1 MSEKDNATF
10 DSSEEDEFLKRNLPV
25 KKICSQC
32 KREYNDPNILFCYYD
47 GNRLT
52 LTETPNM
59 VKSGYT
65 QKAPQI
71 FNEFSG
77 FELNLQNAGHNLQ
90 IPLELIQ
97 STIRLIQTNPKM
109 PLDSENVKTWLWAI
123 PSPKKKR
130 NVFSKLINHVGFSR
144 INLASYLVCYILI
157 LATYIMWVT
166 EINPQI
172 FNLDALYNPVIL
184 GLGLVSTLV
193 TLFILIFPI
202 ISLGY
207 TESEILQATRKDF
220 FLRIEPTVFFMAL
233 ILNYII
239 FRLGWPVPILIIPG
253 EPKIK
258 GSVPIEHIAKSIKRG
273 ILPTLVL
280 GLGSFGV
287 YLGMK
292 LLKYNNSLI
301 MINVELT
308 ALFGLTILLFELL
321 PFGNFIGKILLKQKQ
336 MTFYFSFTVVVMSLM
351 TIISLISI

>member
-1 MSEKDNATF
+1 
-10 DSSEEDEFLKRNLPV
+10 
-25 KKICSQC
+25 
-32 KREYNDPNILFCYYD
+32 
-47 GNRLT
+47 
-52 LTETPNM
+52 
-59 VKSGYT
+59 
-65 QKAPQI
+65 
-71 FNEFSG
+71 
-77 FELNLQNAGHNLQ
+77 
-90 IPLELIQ
+90 
-97 STIRLIQTNPKM
+97 
-109 PLDSENVKTWLWAI
+109 
-123 PSPKKKR
+123 
-130 NVFSKLINHVGFSR
+130 
-144 INLASYLVCYILI
+144 
-157 LATYIMWVT
+157 MWVT

-172 FNLDALYNPVIL
+172 IKLDALYNPVIL

-308 ALFGLTILLFELL
+308 ALFGLTIL
-321 PFGNFIGKILLKQKQ
+321 
-336 MTFYFSFTVVVMSLM
+336 
-351 TIISLISI
+351 